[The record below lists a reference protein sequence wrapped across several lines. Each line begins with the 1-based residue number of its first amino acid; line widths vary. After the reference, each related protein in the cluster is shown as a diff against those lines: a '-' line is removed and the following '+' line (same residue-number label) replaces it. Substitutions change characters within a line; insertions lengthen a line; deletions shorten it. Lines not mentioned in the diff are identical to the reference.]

1 MASIVKRGN
10 SYSVVYMT
18 SIQGQRKQKWETYH
32 SLDEA
37 EQRKQFLN
45 LCQKIKTRKKDE
57 HIDTVGD
64 LMERYILLHGQM
76 KWSLSTFQLNCGLI
90 RNYIQPWFGLIR
102 LHELSPRLVAE
113 LYQNILRRPQYN
125 GQECNS
131 YKKTID
137 PTTLKSIHKL
147 LHSAFEQAV
156 LWDYVPR
163 NPFHRATVPNTF
175 QQECHFLLAGQI
187 SILLQQCHEP
197 WLSLAINLAF
207 AGTFRK
213 GEMLALTWQDVD
225 WCNRSIRIS
234 KTIKRVSREALQAL
248 NYQDVLYEF
257 PSVLSIKKTSLV
269 LKTPKTIS
277 SIREVYLPETL
288 IAILYEFYQSRK
300 HVNTLSVFPDL
311 IFCYED
317 GRPIQETTLTK
328 HFHTALE
335 RAGLPRVPFHSL
347 RHSSITYKLALSGG
361 DIKAVQGDSGH
372 AQADMIT
379 ERYGH
384 ILEENRRNTSQR
396 FEELFYQ
403 KMDC

>member
-131 YKKTID
+131 YKKTIG

-225 WCNRSIRIS
+225 WRNRSIRIS

-347 RHSSITYKLALSGG
+347 RHSSITANCGAS
-361 DIKAVQGDSGH
+361 A
-372 AQADMIT
+372 
-379 ERYGH
+379 
-384 ILEENRRNTSQR
+384 
-396 FEELFYQ
+396 
-403 KMDC
+403 